1 LSALYADFDLVAYVT
16 QIHEVTANIDRS
28 TVKMSDVEK
37 NVVRCP
43 DAAAAKKMISLVEQ
57 IRDAGDSVGGVI
69 ECVARGIPPGL
80 GEPVFGKLEADLAK
94 AMLSIPAAKGFEI
107 GSGFGATRM
116 RGSQHNDAF
125 ETRGG
130 RIRTTTNN
138 SGGVQG
144 GISNGEDI
152 YFRVAFKPPAT
163 IALEQKTVTASNE
176 EASLAARG
184 RHDPCVLPR
193 AVAIVEAMAALV
205 LCDHALRQNAVSC
218 GILKSSHTKSTKDT
232 KG

>member
-1 LSALYADFDLVAYVT
+1 LYADFELVGYVT
-16 QIHEVTANIDRS
+16 QIHEVTAKIDRS
-28 TVKMSDVEK
+28 IVNMNDVEE

-80 GEPVFGKLEADLAK
+80 GEPVFDKLEADLAK
-94 AMLSIPAAKGFEI
+94 AMLSIPAAKAFEI
-107 GSGFGATRM
+107 GSGIGATQM

-125 ETRGG
+125 ETRAGK
-130 RIRTTTNN
+130 IRTTTNN

-163 IALEQKTVTASNE
+163 IALEQKTVTTSNE
-176 EASLAARG
+176 MTELAARG

-193 AVAIVEAMAALV
+193 AVPIVEAMAALV
-205 LCDHALRQNAVSC
+205 LCDHALRQSALSC
-218 GILKSSHTKSTKDT
+218 GIPKSPHTKSTKDT